1 MVGQSPPLI
10 SARENFSSGRPLSDA
25 PRGVKETAS
34 AHSNAI
40 SAILEISEN
49 EFDPI
54 RFHNYWGKGQI
65 IGFFSLSMVWRLF
78 LLSDQSCIQVVGQK
92 VGEHLHEKIFDGQ
105 IVGEIAFGDSRP
117 ADDFCQRPL

>member
-1 MVGQSPPLI
+1 MVGQSLPLI

-49 EFDPI
+49 NSTPFTFTI
-54 RFHNYWGKGQI
+54 TWAKVI
-65 IGFFSLSMVWRLF
+65 SFFS
-78 LLSDQSCIQVVGQK
+78 Q
-92 VGEHLHEKIFDGQ
+92 
-105 IVGEIAFGDSRP
+105 
-117 ADDFCQRPL
+117 

>member
-10 SARENFSSGRPLSDA
+10 SASSGRPLSDA

-49 EFDPI
+49 GFDLV
-54 RFHNYWGKGQI
+54 RFHNYWGKGHI
-65 IGFFSLSMVWRLF
+65 IVFLSMAR
-78 LLSDQSCIQVVGQK
+78 
-92 VGEHLHEKIFDGQ
+92 
-105 IVGEIAFGDSRP
+105 
-117 ADDFCQRPL
+117 

>member
-10 SARENFSSGRPLSDA
+10 SASSGRPLSDA

-54 RFHNYWGKGQI
+54 RYHNYWGKGHI
-65 IGFFSLSMVWRLF
+65 IFSLSLNGLATFRPV
-78 LLSDQSCIQVVGQK
+78 SDRSCIVVVHQK
-92 VGEHLHEKIFDGQ
+92 FGEPLHKKIFDGK
-105 IVGEIAFGDSRP
+105 IAFGDSRP